1 MAGALGKT
9 VKDDDKDSSKEKIAV
24 IPSVSGTRDEINETE
39 WEDGSLPVLNS
50 LNNSQEHIISGVTV
64 ELDVLPDAAKQKHIR
79 RATAEEKV
87 IITKLLTYMRYNVQY
102 KTYCFLPSLRLSFH
116 FSCNQELAELVH
128 KVNLLCLLGRGRL
141 FDIACNDSLIQVT
154 LLYWFFICTRLSFRS
169 PYPF

>member
-24 IPSVSGTRDEINETE
+24 VPSVSGMRDEINETE

-50 LNNSQEHIISGVTV
+50 FNNSQEHIISGVTV

-87 IITKLLTYMRYNVQY
+87 IITKLLQ
-102 KTYCFLPSLRLSFH
+102 
-116 FSCNQELAELVH
+116 
-128 KVNLLCLLGRGRL
+128 NLL
-141 FDIACNDSLIQVT
+141 FPAFANSKFS
-154 LLYWFFICTRLSFRS
+154 FFL
-169 PYPF
+169 